1 MKAKAT
7 ILFLVFLGFLLLFGI
22 AGGFF
27 SRLEAQTP
35 KAKSYFANQSQR
47 FKFSIPANWGAL
59 KGVSSHDQSDT
70 LYFQGADGSI
80 QAVRVVLTSSGGE
93 YFFKKVA
100 EAKITRK

>member
-47 FKFSIPANWGAL
+47 FKFSIPA
-59 KGVSSHDQSDT
+59 K
-70 LYFQGADGSI
+70 
-80 QAVRVVLTSSGGE
+80 
-93 YFFKKVA
+93 
-100 EAKITRK
+100 